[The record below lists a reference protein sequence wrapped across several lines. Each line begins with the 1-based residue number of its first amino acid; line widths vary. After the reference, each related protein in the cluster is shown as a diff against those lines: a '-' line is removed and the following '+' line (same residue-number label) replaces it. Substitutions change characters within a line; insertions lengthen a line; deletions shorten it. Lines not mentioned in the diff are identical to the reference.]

1 MTHRIRIQTNDFLAN
16 QIPVIQEDHFG
27 GIVGKWELFDIINE
41 SKIGTL
47 VQYFG
52 NYYRVFHEKRIN
64 YRMEWE
70 EITVQSMTSTYTLS
84 PINEIIS

>member
-52 NYYRVFHEKRIN
+52 NYYKVFHEKRIN
-64 YRMEWE
+64 Y
-70 EITVQSMTSTYTLS
+70 ILNYGDVIIQSINSTYTLS
-84 PINEIIS
+84 SINETIS